1 MVSKLPVTSLILGD
15 CFTRLLAEADCASRV
30 RAIMLKGALA
40 FSIELINDPPCLPVA
55 PVIRRARDVIVLDGE
70 EVVVERLVRKAV
82 VMDGLIV
89 SF

>member
-15 CFTRLLAEADCASRV
+15 CFTSLLAEADCASRV
-30 RAIMLKGALA
+30 RATMLKGALA
-40 FSIELINDPPCLPVA
+40 FNIELISDPPCLPVA